1 MTHTITNYFHDF
13 LSIIYPHNCAACGND
28 VLGKSHLL
36 CWNCLNSLP
45 LTGFETQTNNLVSQ
59 LFAGR
64 IPVEMATAFL
74 FFSKDSKVQHLVH
87 QIKYKGKKDLGH
99 YLGTLMGHTIQ
110 QANRDRIDLI
120 VPVPL
125 NKRKLAIRGFNQA
138 KILADGI
145 SEVLQKPVAEVA
157 VVRSKF
163 TETQTRKN
171 RIGRWQNVEDV
182 FELGNT
188 NGLENKR
195 VLLVD
200 DVVTTGATLEAC
212 SQILL
217 KISGL
222 KLSIGALA
230 YASKL

>member
-1 MTHTITNYFHDF
+1 MTHTITNYFEDF

-36 CWNCLNSLP
+36 CWNCINSLP
-45 LTGFETQTNNLVSQ
+45 LTGFEAQPSNLVSQ
-59 LFAGR
+59 LFSGR
-64 IPVEMATAFL
+64 IPIEMATALL
-74 FFSKDSKVQHLVH
+74 FFSKDSKVQHLIH
-87 QIKYKGKKDLGH
+87 QVKYKGKKDLGY
-99 YLGTLMGHTIQ
+99 YLGTLMGNAIQ
-110 QANRDRIDLI
+110 QANWNEIDLI

-125 NKRKLAIRGFNQA
+125 NRKKAVKRGFNQA

-145 SEVLQKPVAEVA
+145 SKVLQIPVAEVA

-163 TETQTRKN
+163 TETQTRKS

-188 NGLENKR
+188 DGLENKR

-212 SQILL
+212 GQILL
-217 KISGL
+217 KIPGL
-222 KLSIGALA
+222 RLSIGALA

>member
-1 MTHTITNYFHDF
+1 MAHTITNYFHDF

-45 LTGFETQTNNLVSQ
+45 LTGFETQPNNLVSQ

-74 FFSKDSKVQHLVH
+74 FFSKDSSVQHLVH
-87 QIKYKGKKDLGH
+87 QVKYKSQKELGH
-99 YLGTLMGHTIQ
+99 YLGTLMGHSFQ
-110 QANRDRIDLI
+110 QADWEIDLI
-120 VPVPL
+120 IPVPL
-125 NKRKLAIRGFNQA
+125 NKKKAAKRGFNQA
-138 KILADGI
+138 RILADGI
-145 SEVLQKPVAEVA
+145 SEVLQRPVAEVA

-163 TETQTRKN
+163 TETQTKKS
-171 RIGRWQNVEDV
+171 RISRWQNVEDV
-182 FELGNT
+182 FELGDAA
-188 NGLENKR
+188 GLENKR

-212 SQILL
+212 GQELL
-217 KISGL
+217 KIPGL
-222 KLSIGALA
+222 KLNIGALA
-230 YASKL
+230 FASNM

>member
-1 MTHTITNYFHDF
+1 MTHTITKYFNDF

-36 CWNCLNSLP
+36 CWTCLKSLP
-45 LTGFETQTNNLVSQ
+45 LTGFETQSNNLVSQ

-74 FFSKDSKVQHLVH
+74 FFSKDSKVQHLIHLV
-87 QIKYKGKKDLGH
+87 KYKSQKELGH
-99 YLGTLMGHTIQ
+99 YLGTLMGHAIQ
-110 QANRDRIDLI
+110 QANWNEIDLI
-120 VPVPL
+120 IPVPL
-125 NKRKLAIRGFNQA
+125 NKKKAAKRGFNQA

-157 VVRSKF
+157 IVRSKF

-171 RIGRWQNVEDV
+171 RISRWQNVEDV
-182 FELGNT
+182 FELGDFA
-188 NGLENKR
+188 GLENKR
-195 VLLVD
+195 VLLID

-212 SQILL
+212 GQILL
-217 KISGL
+217 KIPGL
-222 KLSIGALA
+222 KLNIGALA
-230 YASKL
+230 FASKL